1 MYEYKGK
8 VTRVLDGDTFDC
20 MFDLGFNIFHHARV
34 RMVGIDTPESRTRDL
49 EEKAR
54 GLLSKQFLKDA
65 ITDQELIIKTYKK
78 NAKGKFGRVLG
89 EIWLDEV
96 NINKEM
102 IELGYA
108 VEYHRQSKMDHKE
121 AHERNKQLLIERGDY
136 VENN

>member
-1 MYEYKGK
+1 
-8 VTRVLDGDTFDC
+8 
-20 MFDLGFNIFHHARV
+20 
-34 RMVGIDTPESRTRDL
+34 MVGIDTPESRTRDL

-108 VEYHRQSKMDHKE
+108 VEYHGQSKMDLKE